1 MSHQASFFPE
11 NEPVQAPSADPG
23 TSLALGALKFSAAQ
37 LSPAQKRF
45 NQLLAQTETL
55 ARKIESTRQATDT
68 HRVLC
73 SSRLHPLEK
82 ERDAYMRQMALWL
95 DVRLRQKGL
104 TDKQSRIAREI
115 ICRLAAGLAVQGDE
129 AMQALHDA
137 HSPHALEDEEKA
149 ATASLQ
155 QAMEDIFGESLGEGH
170 SPFESME
177 DLMRAAMQ
185 KMSTAQTAQ
194 QTANDE
200 RDAQRNAK
208 RKKSAA
214 QLKKEELAATQ
225 AQDADGA
232 LRTLYRQLA
241 SALHPDRE
249 PDPQEQL
256 RKTALMKD
264 ANAAYERRDL
274 LALLQLQLRADL
286 ADGDKVA
293 TMAKDKL
300 AAMTTLLKDRVVVLN
315 RELFVAEQQAVEE
328 FGLPPYY
335 PFSETGLKRQL
346 VLQQQDLQADIA
358 MMQQDLQRVQDD
370 AHLKRWLKQQ
380 HKLAQEDFD
389 PIDYF

>member
-1 MSHQASFFPE
+1 
-11 NEPVQAPSADPG
+11 
-23 TSLALGALKFSAAQ
+23 LALGALKFSAAQ

-55 ARKIESTRQATDT
+55 ARKIEATRQATDN
-68 HRVLC
+68 HRALFA
-73 SSRLHPLEK
+73 SRIHSLEK
-82 ERDAYMRQMALWL
+82 ERDGYMRQMALWL
-95 DVRLRQKGL
+95 DGRLKQKGL
-104 TDKQSRIAREI
+104 TDKQKRIAREI
-115 ICRLAAGLAVQGDE
+115 ICGLAAGLAVQGDE
-129 AMQALHDA
+129 AMAALHDT
-137 HSPHALEDEEKA
+137 HSPHSLADAEKA
-149 ATASLQ
+149 DMAGLKQT
-155 QAMEDIFGESLGEGH
+155 MEDVFGESLGEDDA
-170 SPFESME
+170 PFESME
-177 DLMRAAMQ
+177 DLMRAAME
-185 KMSTAQTAQ
+185 KMSAAQTAQ
-194 QTANDE
+194 AE
-200 RDAQRNAK
+200 RDAKRNAK

-214 QLKKEELAATQ
+214 QLKKEALAATQ

-286 ADGDKVA
+286 ADGEKVA
-293 TMAKDKL
+293 TMAKEKL
-300 AAMTTLLKDRVVVLN
+300 AAMTTLLKDRVAVLN
-315 RELFVAEQQAVEE
+315 RELYTVERQAVEE
-328 FGLPPYY
+328 FGLPRFS
-335 PFSETGLKRQL
+335 PFSEASLKRHL
-346 VLQQQDLQADIA
+346 VTQQQDLQADIA

-380 HKLAQEDFD
+380 HELAQEEFD